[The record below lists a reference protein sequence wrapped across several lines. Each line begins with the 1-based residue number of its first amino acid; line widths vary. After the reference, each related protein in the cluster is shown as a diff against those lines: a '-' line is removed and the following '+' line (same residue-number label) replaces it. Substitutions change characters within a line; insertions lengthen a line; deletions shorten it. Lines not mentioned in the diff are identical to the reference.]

1 MAKEGKTK
9 VVQETKK
16 DEIDAKRLE
25 QARKVAKNKISFI
38 RHAITYL
45 IVMAVLAA
53 INNVT
58 FGGYQWW
65 LWPALGWGI
74 GLAFHFAESF
84 VFSGM
89 NMKRLEEELTRKE
102 LERMKHEE

>member
-1 MAKEGKTK
+1 MAKKEKAK
-9 VVQETKK
+9 VEQETKK
-16 DEIDAKRLE
+16 DEIEAKRLE

-38 RHAITYL
+38 RHAVTYL

-89 NMKRLEEELTRKE
+89 NMKRLEDELTRKE
-102 LERMKHEE
+102 LARMKHEE